1 MFRVQVDKTTPRL
14 IENEIVTSGA
24 SNVYDMEFSFSPDWD
39 GFEKTVIFIKNPSDD
54 GLENDGSMSVV
65 LNEVNQCKVPWELL
79 TTPNDTIYF
88 GIFGVKDVNT
98 ILPTTAISLTVVQ
111 PGVLKA
117 DTTPSD
123 PTPSVYQQILAKVA
137 DIYEA
142 IASGMLK
149 GDQGPRGFKG
159 EKGERGERGF
169 PGDKGAKGDP
179 GPAGPTG
186 AQGAQGEP
194 GEKGESGV
202 YFGTEEPTDP
212 DVNVWIN
219 PEGTADP
226 VGSAGVTTFNGRNGE
241 VIPKAG
247 DYTAEMVGARPDD
260 WTPTASDVGAR
271 AESWTPTAA
280 EVGAVPEARTVNGKP
295 LSSDIS
301 LSATD
306 VGARPSDWVPTMAD
320 IGIDPNDLSPTPES
334 IGAVPATRKV
344 NGKALSAD
352 ISLSATDV
360 GALATNDTAAA
371 AAKLATAR
379 MIQTNLADTSGQAF
393 DGSTDISPGVKGVL
407 PIANGGTG
415 GTTKEVARM
424 FLGAASASNPTFDG
438 SISMGRYNN
447 SDEVIGASSVA
458 LGGAL
463 HATANY
469 SHAEG
474 FNNTAS
480 GAKSH
485 VEGFYNI
492 ASGENSHAEGY
503 YNVSSANSS
512 HAEGVGTTASQ
523 NGAHAEG
530 ANTQAKGYDA
540 HAEGTN
546 TQAKGYGAHAE
557 GFFTVANGDYSHA
570 GGTYTKASAT
580 CQTALGEFNIE
591 STSTSDLFIIGKG
604 SDDSAR
610 SNCFRITRTG
620 VFATGSY
627 SSSGADYAELFEWA
641 DANPNAEDR
650 AGYFVTLDGEK
661 IRLAGPADDFV
672 LGIVSGNPSVVGD
685 VHDDQWQ
692 GMYLYDV
699 FGCPLWEDVEVPDET
714 MEFPDQKDPTKT
726 VTQVIRPAHMEHRQK
741 LNPDYD
747 SSQPYR
753 PRTQRPEWDAVG
765 MMGKL
770 VAVDDGTCQVNGW
783 CKPGEDGIATTSV
796 ERTHYRVMARLDKN
810 HIRVLIF

>member
-352 ISLSATDV
+352 ISLSAADV
-360 GALATNDTAAA
+360 GAVPTSRTVNGKSLLSNISLSAADVGGIPAPYKGTCSTAYSDVNKIVSCSGFKLITGARILVTFTDYNRITDNLTLNVNATGAKPITTYGDTYSY
-371 AAKLATAR
+371 
-379 MIQTNLADTSGQAF
+379 NGTSWRKGETVGF
-393 DGSTDISPGVKGVL
+393 IYDGSHWNVETPYDVGILSFRLDANAPSTILRYNRFAIIWIRGCGSNLDDDSMVPTISL
-407 PIANGGTG
+407 PY
-415 GTTKEVARM
+415 
-424 FLGAASASNPTFDG
+424 F
-438 SISMGRYNN
+438 MGR
-447 SDEVIGASSVA
+447 
-458 LGGAL
+458 
-463 HATANY
+463 T
-469 SHAEG
+469 
-474 FNNTAS
+474 T
-480 GAKSH
+480 
-485 VEGFYNI
+485 
-492 ASGENSHAEGY
+492 GY
-503 YNVSSANSS
+503 YSTIYFSSP
-512 HAEGVGTTASQ
+512 
-523 NGAHAEG
+523 
-530 ANTQAKGYDA
+530 
-540 HAEGTN
+540 
-546 TQAKGYGAHAE
+546 
-557 GFFTVANGDYSHA
+557 
-570 GGTYTKASAT
+570 
-580 CQTALGEFNIE
+580 AL
-591 STSTSDLFIIGKG
+591 
-604 SDDSAR
+604 
-610 SNCFRITRTG
+610 
-620 VFATGSY
+620 
-627 SSSGADYAELFEWA
+627 SSSFGFVAVRYEPKIDENATEFSVTSF
-641 DANPNAEDR
+641 PNN
-650 AGYFVTLDGEK
+650 L
-661 IRLAGPADDFV
+661 
-672 LGIVSGNPSVVGD
+672 
-685 VHDDQWQ
+685 
-692 GMYLYDV
+692 
-699 FGCPLWEDVEVPDET
+699 
-714 MEFPDQKDPTKT
+714 
-726 VTQVIRPAHMEHRQK
+726 QK
-741 LNPDYD
+741 LYF
-747 SSQPYR
+747 S
-753 PRTQRPEWDAVG
+753 
-765 MMGKL
+765 
-770 VAVDDGTCQVNGW
+770 
-783 CKPGEDGIATTSV
+783 GI
-796 ERTHYRVMARLDKN
+796 
-810 HIRVLIF
+810 IF